1 MTNSSGQKIQMGTL
15 TSEITVIDEDAL
27 LTPAQLERITMEV
40 MRRVEQKLQVQQQRE
55 QDQAI
60 QQQAFDRQEWLR

>member
-1 MTNSSGQKIQMGTL
+1 MPSEQKIQMGTL

-27 LTPAQLERITMEV
+27 LSDAQLERITAEV
-40 MRRVEQKLQVQQQRE
+40 MRRVEQKLQVEQQRA

-60 QQQAFDRQEWLR
+60 HQQAFDRQEWLR